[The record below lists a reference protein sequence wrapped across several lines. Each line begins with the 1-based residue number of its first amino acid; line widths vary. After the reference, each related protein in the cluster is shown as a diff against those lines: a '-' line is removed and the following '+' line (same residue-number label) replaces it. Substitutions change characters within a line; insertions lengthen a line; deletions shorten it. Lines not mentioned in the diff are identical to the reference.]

1 MLHIFGG
8 GPELLNDS
16 GRFVRVGKVNKT
28 VVLGQNQ
35 SFGKLSIGGIP
46 IVYNFTSPL
55 VTKILFLTEGV
66 NGIKLKRK

>member
-35 SFGKLSIGGIP
+35 SFDELSIGGVP
-46 IVYNFTSPL
+46 IVYNL
-55 VTKILFLTEGV
+55 QALL
-66 NGIKLKRK
+66 